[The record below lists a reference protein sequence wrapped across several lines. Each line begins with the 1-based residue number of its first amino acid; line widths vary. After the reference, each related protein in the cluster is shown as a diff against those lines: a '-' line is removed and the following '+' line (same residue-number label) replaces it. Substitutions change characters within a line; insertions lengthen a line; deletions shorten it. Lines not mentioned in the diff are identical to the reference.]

1 LDYDSPAKLNLVAA
15 TTERPH
21 IIWEGHNQEMSGH
34 ISPKSTYLTIFGA
47 LMVCTILTVIAAF
60 INLGDLNFPV
70 ALTIAVFKA
79 TLVVL
84 FFMHV
89 KYGSKL
95 TKLIVGT
102 AFFFLGILLT
112 LTLSDY
118 LSRGWFTSPRG
129 STSAAA
135 ITSVTG
141 PLTTGARPLEPAP
154 QNTSPK

>member
-1 LDYDSPAKLNLVAA
+1 MA
-15 TTERPH
+15 
-21 IIWEGHNQEMSGH
+21 GH
-34 ISPKSTYLTIFGA
+34 ISPKSTYFTIFGA
-47 LMVCTILTVIAAF
+47 LIVCTILTVTAAF

-70 ALTIAVFKA
+70 ALTIAIFKA

-95 TKLIVGT
+95 TKLVVGT
-102 AFFFLGILLT
+102 AFFFLGIMLT

-118 LSRGWFTSPRG
+118 LSRGWFTAPGG
-129 STSAAA
+129 STSAAS
-135 ITSVTG
+135 ITSVTR
-141 PLTTGARPLEPAP
+141 PLPTGARPRGETP

>member
-1 LDYDSPAKLNLVAA
+1 
-15 TTERPH
+15 
-21 IIWEGHNQEMSGH
+21 MSGH
-34 ISPKSTYLTIFGA
+34 ISPKSTYFTIFGA
-47 LMVCTILTVIAAF
+47 LMVCTVLTVLAAF
-60 INLGDLNFPV
+60 VNLGDLNFPV

-102 AFFFLGILLT
+102 AFFFLGIMLT

-118 LSRGWFTSPRG
+118 LSRGWFTSARG
-129 STSAAA
+129 STSAAS
-135 ITSVTG
+135 ITNITG
-141 PLTTGARPLEPAP
+141 PLTTGARPLEPTP
-154 QNTSPK
+154 QNNSPK

>member
-1 LDYDSPAKLNLVAA
+1 
-15 TTERPH
+15 
-21 IIWEGHNQEMSGH
+21 MSGH
-34 ISPKSTYLTIFGA
+34 ISPKSTYFTIFGA
-47 LMVCTILTVIAAF
+47 LMVCTILTVLAAF

-70 ALTIAVFKA
+70 ALTIAIFKA

-89 KYGSKL
+89 MYGSKL

-102 AFFFLGILLT
+102 AFFFLGIMLT

-129 STSAAA
+129 STSAGA
-135 ITSVTG
+135 ITSLTG
-141 PLTTGARPLEPAP
+141 PPTGGARPLEETP
-154 QNTSPK
+154 QNNSPK

>member
-1 LDYDSPAKLNLVAA
+1 
-15 TTERPH
+15 
-21 IIWEGHNQEMSGH
+21 MSGH
-34 ISPKSTYLTIFGA
+34 ISPKSTYITIFGA

-70 ALTIAVFKA
+70 AITIAVFKA

-95 TKLIVGT
+95 TKLIVGV
-102 AFFFLGILLT
+102 AFFFLGIMLSLT
-112 LTLSDY
+112 LADY
-118 LSRGWFTSPRG
+118 LSRGWYTAARG
-129 STSAAA
+129 STSAGA
-135 ITSVTG
+135 IVNVTG
-141 PLTTGARPLEPAP
+141 PLTTGNQPLEPVG